1 MPRIKKEWI
10 DEIIVIDG
18 NSTDGTY
25 EYFKENGY
33 FVARQ
38 KSKGVTGA
46 HRECLEMAT
55 GDIIITFSP
64 DNNSLPELIP
74 VLVEKMKQ
82 GYDMVIASR
91 YIGGARS
98 FDDDIITSFGNWMFT
113 KMINVLFHAHY
124 TDTLVMLRAYR
135 TEIVKL
141 LEMDVEKLPVFEVQM
156 AIRCAKK
163 KMKVADIPAD
173 EPKRIGG
180 QRKTKPFLNGLAVLY
195 QIIREIFVWR

>member
-1 MPRIKKEWI
+1 
-10 DEIIVIDG
+10 
-18 NSTDGTY
+18 
-25 EYFKENGY
+25 
-33 FVARQ
+33 
-38 KSKGVTGA
+38 
-46 HRECLEMAT
+46 
-55 GDIIITFSP
+55 
-64 DNNSLPELIP
+64 
-74 VLVEKMKQ
+74 
-82 GYDMVIASR
+82 
-91 YIGGARS
+91 
-98 FDDDIITSFGNWMFT
+98 
-113 KMINVLFHAHY
+113 
-124 TDTLVMLRAYR
+124 MLRAYR

>member
-1 MPRIKKEWI
+1 
-10 DEIIVIDG
+10 
-18 NSTDGTY
+18 
-25 EYFKENGY
+25 
-33 FVARQ
+33 
-38 KSKGVTGA
+38 
-46 HRECLEMAT
+46 
-55 GDIIITFSP
+55 
-64 DNNSLPELIP
+64 LPELIP